1 MQRFLPLFAL
11 ALFAAA
17 LFAGPVVLAA
27 DSNDVCTQEPAHTP
41 PPRRPAAVAA
51 VRG

>member
-11 ALFAAA
+11 TLFATTLLPA
-17 LFAGPVVLAA
+17 PVARAA
-27 DSNDVCTQEPAHTP
+27 DGNDVCTQEPAHTP